1 MIGFFDVARVVETGP
16 LGIPSLVHSKERG
29 AVLNGLWR
37 NVSSLDRLSGP
48 RIDAL
53 CHMVSVARI
62 TAILRG
68 RGETRDTA
76 FLRTVLLSKL
86 RLRRD
91 EDTRVWDAGWV
102 EDGVLRF
109 PQPSGDWPW
118 RALRCTESTCT
129 WTPEREMELHTRV
142 QVVRDAYEDALGC
155 ECAALSDVPE
165 LHGPK
170 SAFQVLVG
178 LDLTPIR
185 RARRELDEAAE
196 RREATLA
203 TWGRC
208 GGLTVFERAR
218 PLWEQA
224 AERKARA
231 R

>member
-155 ECAALSDVPE
+155 P
-165 LHGPK
+165 
-170 SAFQVLVG
+170 
-178 LDLTPIR
+178 DLTPIR

>member
-1 MIGFFDVARVVETGP
+1 MSVGFFDVVRVVETGP
-16 LGIPSLVHSKERG
+16 LGVPTLVHSNERG

-37 NVSSLDRLSGP
+37 NVSALDRLSGP

-53 CHMVSVARI
+53 CHMVSAGRVHAV
-62 TAILRG
+62 LRR
-68 RGETRDTA
+68 RGGTRDTA
-76 FLRTVLLSKL
+76 FLRTVFLARL

-91 EDTRVWDAGWV
+91 EEWRAWDAGWV

-109 PQPSGDWPW
+109 PQPRGDWPW

-142 QVVRDAYEDALGC
+142 RVVRDAYEDALGC
-155 ECAALSDVPE
+155 P
-165 LHGPK
+165 
-170 SAFQVLVG
+170 
-178 LDLTPIR
+178 DLTLVR
-185 RARRELDEAAE
+185 RARHELDEAE
-196 RREATLA
+196 EQREATLA

-208 GGLTVFERAR
+208 EGFTVFERVR

-224 AERKARA
+224 AERKASA